1 MSSIKLHWL
10 ENRSKG
16 GYVTFGVP
24 WKKGEVTKETVF
36 SVNDENGNAIAYQ
49 EKPIA
54 YYPDGSTKWTSY
66 TIKTD
71 SETVEI
77 NKADKYDGFDGIKTN
92 ETENEITVDNGKF
105 KAVFPKQGSVL
116 MKTPYGDVTLKAVK
130 ELRSKDGDV
139 EIRKSIPYIGEIN
152 TVQIEDS
159 GNLKTTL

>member
-1 MSSIKLHWL
+1 MSSVKLHWL

-24 WKKGEVTKETVF
+24 WNKGEVTKETVF
-36 SVNDENGNAIAYQ
+36 SVNDENGNGIAYQ

-54 YYPDGSTKWTSY
+54 YYPDGSTKWSSY

-92 ETENEITVDNGKF
+92 ETENDP
-105 KAVFPKQGSVL
+105 A
-116 MKTPYGDVTLKAVK
+116 
-130 ELRSKDGDV
+130 
-139 EIRKSIPYIGEIN
+139 
-152 TVQIEDS
+152 
-159 GNLKTTL
+159 

>member
-24 WKKGEVTKETVF
+24 CKKGEVTKETVF
-36 SVNDENGNAIAYQ
+36 SINDENGNGIAYQ

-77 NKADKYDGFDGIKTN
+77 NKTDNYNGFDGRKRKQ
-92 ETENEITVDNGKF
+92 TEKERTVDNGKF
-105 KAVFPKQGSVL
+105 TAVETKKA
-116 MKTPYGDVTLKAVK
+116 
-130 ELRSKDGDV
+130 
-139 EIRKSIPYIGEIN
+139 
-152 TVQIEDS
+152 
-159 GNLKTTL
+159 

>member
-92 ETENEITVDNGKF
+92 ETEKNLFYGGLHTGCRGRNGAGKR
-105 KAVFPKQGSVL
+105 AGGHHRSHADGHLVF
-116 MKTPYGDVTLKAVK
+116 
-130 ELRSKDGDV
+130 
-139 EIRKSIPYIGEIN
+139 
-152 TVQIEDS
+152 
-159 GNLKTTL
+159 

>member
-54 YYPDGSTKWTSY
+54 YYPDGSQNGLRTQSKQ
-66 TIKTD
+66 
-71 SETVEI
+71 TV
-77 NKADKYDGFDGIKTN
+77 K
-92 ETENEITVDNGKF
+92 
-105 KAVFPKQGSVL
+105 L
-116 MKTPYGDVTLKAVK
+116 LK
-130 ELRSKDGDV
+130 
-139 EIRKSIPYIGEIN
+139 
-152 TVQIEDS
+152 
-159 GNLKTTL
+159 